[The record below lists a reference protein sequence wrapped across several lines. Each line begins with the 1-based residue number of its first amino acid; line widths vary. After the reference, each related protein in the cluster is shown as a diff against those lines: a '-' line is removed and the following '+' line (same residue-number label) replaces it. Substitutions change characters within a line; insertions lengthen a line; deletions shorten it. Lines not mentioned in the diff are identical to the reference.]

1 MKTSYKIIKRNP
13 ADFGGESSGRRWDV
27 VKTTDGTDSVV
38 EFFSKR
44 DDARD
49 YLKKLK
55 AVQPAQVPQ

>member
-1 MKTSYKIIKRNP
+1 
-13 ADFGGESSGRRWDV
+13 